1 MENHKNNINPL
12 NNYLFHQHV
21 FVSRS
26 LQDRTEKI
34 ATFAIPHDLQI
45 VIILINFSNNIKI

>member
-1 MENHKNNINPL
+1 MENHKNHINPL
-12 NNYLFHQHV
+12 NPFHQHV